1 GPGGFRARHG
11 PGRRVLGGLRRRRG
25 QVADESGP
33 LHRGRAGP
41 GRGRRPPSH
50 RDGVRGDAAVITQ
63 FVVTLIIAGV
73 WMFLQ
78 ETPAWENFVVGFVLG
93 LVVMQLAVRRL
104 DTPFWLHRV
113 LAFVKLSFVFLAE
126 VVRSGVRVSYL
137 ILHPKLPI
145 RPGLVAVRLGGTR
158 YEARTSI
165 AVEIKLAP
173 CYDSAWRT

>member
-1 GPGGFRARHG
+1 
-11 PGRRVLGGLRRRRG
+11 
-25 QVADESGP
+25 

-78 ETPAWENFVVGFVLG
+78 ESPASENFVVCFVIG
-93 LVVMQLAVRRL
+93 LVVMQLAGLRPVS
-104 DTPFWLHRV
+104 PFLLNRV
-113 LAFVKLSFVFLAE
+113 LAFVRLSFVVLAE

-137 ILHPKLPI
+137 ILHQTLPI
-145 RPGLVAVRLGGTR
+145 SPGLVAVPLDVTSD
-158 YEARTSI
+158 EAITIFAGMITMAPGSI
-165 AVEIKLAP
+165 SVELSH
-173 CYDSAWRT
+173 DSKYWFEIGRASCSESRQASRVAGA